1 MKVLSWIIQ
10 LFSGCHHRELSR
22 VFTIKNRTYQV
33 CLDCGRKIDYSW
45 ELMRS
50 LEPHPAAKNLAPLE
64 NGRRVQDSIT

>member
-1 MKVLSWIIQ
+1 MKVLSWMIQ

-22 VFTIKNRTYQV
+22 VFTIQSRTYQV

-50 LEPHPAAKNLAPLE
+50 LEPRPAANRLALRE
-64 NGRRVQDSIT
+64 SRSRVQDSIT